1 MDIKFLNVGFGNM
14 VAANKIVSIVTAESA
29 PVKRIIQEAKDNGT
43 LINATYGRK
52 SRSVIVMD
60 SGHIVLSAIQ
70 PETVANRIDSK
81 DSYIS
86 EDTED

>member
-1 MDIKFLNVGFGNM
+1 MEIRFLNVGFGNM

-81 DSYIS
+81 DNYIS

>member
-60 SGHIVLSAIQ
+60 SGHVVLSAIQ

-81 DSYIS
+81 DNYIT
-86 EDTED
+86 EETED

>member
-1 MDIKFLNVGFGNM
+1 MEIKFLNVGFGNM